1 MTNLLDTHTALLSE
15 TLLFS
20 AIKKCTSLNCTDNI
34 SWSLCSC
41 YRSHIHIILSTVNDV
56 SKYVIAYFWTCISA
70 DIPFI
75 SFSVL
80 SLVVWKN
87 IEISIHTK
95 YINIKSICVSVFQT
109 CGIKKRASVELWS
122 SWLRYFLI
130 SSQLLIWTMCLYRY
144 DFFNRKFQAH

>member
-34 SWSLCSC
+34 SWSQLCSC

-75 SFSVL
+75 SFSFIFCL
-80 SLVVWKN
+80 CEK
-87 IEISIHTK
+87 ISK
-95 YINIKSICVSVFQT
+95 FQFIQNT
-109 CGIKKRASVELWS
+109 
-122 SWLRYFLI
+122 YI
-130 SSQLLIWTMCLYRY
+130 SSQFVCLYFRHVALKKGLQLNCGLL
-144 DFFNRKFQAH
+144 DWGTF

>member
-56 SKYVIAYFWTCISA
+56 SKFLNMHISRH
-70 DIPFI
+70 
-75 SFSVL
+75 SFHKFQFYL
-80 SLVVWKN
+80 LFVWKN